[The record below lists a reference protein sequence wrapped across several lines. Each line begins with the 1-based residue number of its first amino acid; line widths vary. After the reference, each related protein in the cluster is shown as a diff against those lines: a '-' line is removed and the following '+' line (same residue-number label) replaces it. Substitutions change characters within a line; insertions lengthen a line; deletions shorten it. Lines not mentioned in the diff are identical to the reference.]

1 MPIFFHVLAVA
12 APAKRAAA
20 GVGPCALVQ
29 TPFTRPDFGDSN
41 CAEYLNLPLSSPPN
55 CSERSTRVPRIYHA
69 VGGSAER
76 PSNVA
81 MNAAVHLD
89 GFVVNYHDDESAFEY
104 VTKHCGREAGQAY
117 RCLLAPAFR
126 ADLFRFCALSAE
138 GGVYL
143 DTDLVL
149 LKPIASVVD
158 MCDAGATIGRDIS
171 GADFERKQMKILASV
186 PSHPLPRCMLDSILR
201 NVRQRFVPPKG
212 RPLMLT
218 GPELLDW
225 CYNQTAGNDVAIT
238 YRDSVRATYPHSG
251 MVGVGGLVA
260 FEQPNDMDYPQ
271 IPKTRITGAT
281 RWTPKT
287 FRQPKEKELTSQRYG
302 RLTALGRI
310 YTDECALSVPPSD
323 AAAATPPQMAKTAS
337 TQGGGQIT
345 RGISPSISHSEQ
357 SSWCMLNGL
366 GPNCTTTPQLVKL
379 VKQAQSPMPPISGW
393 RNNDP
398 AVPLPR
404 LQLLRPPAQPN
415 EEINICY
422 VHVNKAGG
430 LSGIKAFRKFHGAGM
445 INQLV
450 ELHGLEPGESSP
462 RRGKKGSTNWFSQW
476 TAPMSPNAC
485 TIGGFQEGVHPG
497 ITMAFKV
504 VLWVR
509 DPITRVISSWNFLR
523 TKPRADAWG
532 DQMQA
537 EASEWDYMRNYMQHT
552 LKMNMSTS
560 FHGSGFAEAVAAAHA
575 VGGLAELIMNL
586 GHARD
591 TLARYLFEGDGSMAS
606 ASRIAFVGRLEA
618 FGEDWARLVDLLG
631 LTKQY
636 QGRPSLK
643 PPQTHSTA
651 RGGSLLSG
659 TSVLALRKAL
669 SLSYASIWWLQSNG
683 LLPVG
688 YYETITSREDYED

>member
-1 MPIFFHVLAVA
+1 MTTLFHVFAVA

-20 GVGPCALVQ
+20 EVGPCALVQ

-55 CSERSTRVPRIYHA
+55 CSEGSTRVPRIYHA

-171 GADFERKQMKILASV
+171 GADERKQMILASV

-260 FEQPNDMDYPQ
+260 FEQPNDMDY
-271 IPKTRITGAT
+271 
-281 RWTPKT
+281 
-287 FRQPKEKELTSQRYG
+287 
-302 RLTALGRI
+302 I
-310 YTDECALSVPPSD
+310 YTDECTLSVPPSD
-323 AAAATPPQMAKTAS
+323 AAATPPQMAKTAS
-337 TQGGGQIT
+337 TQGGRHIT
-345 RGISPSISHSEQ
+345 TGISPSISHSEQ
-357 SSWCMLNGL
+357 QSWCMLNGL

-393 RNNDP
+393 MKNDP

-430 LSGIKAFRKFHGAGM
+430 LSGIKAFRKFQDAGM

-462 RRGKKGSTNWFSQW
+462 RTGKKGSTNWFSQW
-476 TAPMSPNAC
+476 SAPMSPNAC

-537 EASEWDYMRNYMQHT
+537 EAREWDYMRNYMQHT

-575 VGGLAELIMNL
+575 AGGLAELIMNL
-586 GHARD
+586 GHARA

-606 ASRIAFVGRLEA
+606 ASRIAFVGRVEA